1 MASVV
6 KDGPA
11 LTAQGVAL
19 DLEGGQPLY
28 FSHAS
33 DFAAGHIAKLQLK
46 ALRSRRASEEAAQK
60 ARMVEN
66 WQVCNID
73 INGLI
78 RGANNLWRQQDNPAH
93 SAQRLKNFHR
103 RWQHRQSQQGGA
115 LWCTDRQGSV
125 LWSSAAPACQKF
137 DVDAM
142 GVVQGVQNLSQPSS
156 PSMSSAN
163 RLRVFHRKRQLRVQQ
178 QAAKDPWMPSVA
190 CVHPNGFVSWN
201 LPSPKLSP
209 CAAPLT
215 PRKLPLRA
223 PSCRIDPEGHVHDLA
238 GMTPPMSPAD
248 SWRTSGRLKLFHRK
262 RHQRLQ
268 PASAG
273 AWKLSIDLDGEMHWT
288 MGPEE
293 IDFVRAHS
301 GATTPSMDWNQ
312 LERKMSMDSE
322 GVLQR
327 KMSLDSEGVLN
338 LSTLQS
344 PGFRRQRSC
353 SLDSE
358 GIVHDLEAPVGN
370 LYSPASGGVHDRA
383 SVDRLKLFHRK
394 RVSRG
399 QVQGHPTIIVEM
411 DDSGHIQG
419 WHEVDDEPMIVR
431 LDEELCA

>member
-1 MASVV
+1 
-6 KDGPA
+6 
-11 LTAQGVAL
+11 
-19 DLEGGQPLY
+19 
-28 FSHAS
+28 
-33 DFAAGHIAKLQLK
+33 
-46 ALRSRRASEEAAQK
+46 
-60 ARMVEN
+60 
-66 WQVCNID
+66 
-73 INGLI
+73 
-78 RGANNLWRQQDNPAH
+78 
-93 SAQRLKNFHR
+93 
-103 RWQHRQSQQGGA
+103 GGA

-399 QVQGHPTIIVEM
+399 QVQGSLLSLLLLVLVALVLVLVLVLVLLLL
-411 DDSGHIQG
+411 SLSLSLLL
-419 WHEVDDEPMIVR
+419 WLLLLLLLSLLLLLVLLLLLLLLFLLLSLLLLLSLVR
-431 LDEELCA
+431 GKTLITRGRES